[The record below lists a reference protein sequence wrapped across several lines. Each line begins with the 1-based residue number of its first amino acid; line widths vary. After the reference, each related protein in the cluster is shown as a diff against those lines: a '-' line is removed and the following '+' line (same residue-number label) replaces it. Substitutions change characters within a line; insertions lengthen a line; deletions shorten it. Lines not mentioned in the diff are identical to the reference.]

1 MTPLH
6 PTTHSHNHHHLLR
19 QVLQRYR
26 DRDAGPT
33 RRTTGRALLWLSASE
48 SNH

>member
-19 QVLQRYR
+19 QVQRYR